1 MAGMFSKLMGS
12 LGSGLFSSTG
22 KSVLGVDIGNSSI
35 KVVQLRKEKGVALL
49 ETYGEIAL
57 GPYASLETGRSTN
70 LPADK
75 LSEALKDVM
84 QEANVTTTDCGV
96 SIPFASSLITLI
108 EMPALDQ
115 AQLAKMIPIEAR
127 KYIPVPITEVQLD
140 WFVIPNE
147 DARFFSKDSP
157 EQKAEQ
163 ISGPSAAA
171 TQAPQ
176 APKAPSDTIT
186 VLLVAIHNE
195 MLRKYSEVLTL
206 SGLKPA
212 FFEIEIF
219 SSIRAVMDRGT
230 APFVV
235 IDIGASSTKLYVVE
249 YGIVRVSH
257 IISKGSQDITL
268 SLSRSLGVPIE
279 KAEKM
284 KREMGLLGAGTGAD
298 GKTVSQT
305 AQLSMEFIFAEAK
318 RSILSYQKR
327 YNKNVNKIVFTGAG
341 AVIQGLKGF
350 AAERFDMEVTLADPF
365 QKVQSPAFLEEVLK
379 NAGPEFAVAVGLAL
393 RKLQEEE

>member
-1 MAGMFSKLMGS
+1 MAGMFSKLIGS
-12 LGSGLFSSTG
+12 LGSGLFSSAG

-75 LSEALKDVM
+75 LSEALKDLM
-84 QEANVTTTDCGV
+84 QEANVTTMDCGV
-96 SIPFASSLITLI
+96 SVPFASSLITLI

-115 AQLAKMIPIEAR
+115 TQLAKMIPIEAR

-140 WFVIPNE
+140 WFVIPND

-163 ISGPSAAA
+163 ISGPAAA
-171 TQAPQ
+171 TPQQQ
-176 APKAPSDTIT
+176 APKVPTSTTT

-195 MLRKYSEVLTL
+195 MLRKYAEVLTL

-268 SLSRSLGVPIE
+268 SLSRSLGIPID

-284 KREMGLLGAGTGAD
+284 KRELGLLGAGTGAD
-298 GKTVSQT
+298 GKSVSQT
-305 AQLSMEFIFAEAK
+305 AQLTMEFIFSEAK

-341 AVIQGLKGF
+341 ASIQGLKGF
-350 AAERFDMEVTLADPF
+350 AAERFDMEVVLADPF

-379 NAGPEFAVAVGLAL
+379 GAGPDFAVAVGLAL

>member
-12 LGSGLFSSTG
+12 LGTGLFSSAG

-75 LSEALKDVM
+75 LSEALKDLM
-84 QEANVTTTDCGV
+84 QEANVTTMDCGV

-140 WFVIPNE
+140 WFVIPND

-163 ISGPSAAA
+163 ISGPAAA
-171 TQAPQ
+171 TPQEQ
-176 APKAPSDTIT
+176 APKTPTSTIT

-195 MLRKYSEVLTL
+195 MLRKYAEVLTL

-268 SLSRSLGVPIE
+268 SLSRSLGVPID

-284 KREMGLLGAGTGAD
+284 KRDLGLLGGGTGIE
-298 GKTVSQT
+298 GKSVSQT
-305 AQLSMEFIFAEAK
+305 AQLTMEFIFSEAK

-341 AVIQGLKGF
+341 ASIQGLKGF
-350 AAERFDMEVTLADPF
+350 ATERFDMEVVLADPF

-379 NAGPEFAVAVGLAL
+379 GAGPDFAVAVGLAL